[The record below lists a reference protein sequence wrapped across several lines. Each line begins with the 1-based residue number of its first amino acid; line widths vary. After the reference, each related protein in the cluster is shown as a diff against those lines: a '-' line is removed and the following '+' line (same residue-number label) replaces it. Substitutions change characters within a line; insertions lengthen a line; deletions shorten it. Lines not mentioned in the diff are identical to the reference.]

1 MYASG
6 RMRPSTIIRLFK
18 SRELR
23 AAWAVAIAADSIQ
36 IVALP
41 LFAPG
46 AFSPA
51 DTVIDVAAALT
62 LSRLLGW
69 HWAFLPT
76 LIAELI
82 PGFDLF
88 PTWTA
93 AVFYVSCQ
101 LARASESDTA
111 APPSTRGFR
120 PARHIPDD
128 HGIARSIGR
137 N

>member
-1 MYASG
+1 MLSG

-23 AAWAVAIAADSIQ
+23 AAWAVAMAADSIQ

-62 LSRLLGW
+62 LWRLLGW

-111 APPSTRGFR
+111 APSSTRGFR
-120 PARHIPDD
+120 PTRHIPDD

-137 N
+137 D